1 MAWLRVEACT
11 VQKRGRLKEYSICT
25 NLIAQIDYPC
35 GSDVHTKWNAERG
48 MSGQGVVYTVEIY
61 IVSQPRWQIWP
72 RMFSLNESARGP
84 CAFLRDLSKNLPSSY
99 RVSWL
104 SSYTDA
110 S

>member
-1 MAWLRVEACT
+1 MYKSNCPNRLSMWLRCAYQVERRTRNVEA
-11 VQKRGRLKEYSICT
+11 
-25 NLIAQIDYPC
+25 
-35 GSDVHTKWNAERG
+35 GSCLYR
-48 MSGQGVVYTVEIY
+48 VEIY